1 MGILCGLMYVG
12 EETGAVTFSDILKEL
27 SHSVKDLKLPF
38 YDIELQVYDHLVPGL
53 RPWGSLHW
61 IGFAK
66 CTQLAPWFFVD
77 LAYLFKSYRAKKMK
91 VIVTHYIVEREEYTE
106 YSDRD

>member
-1 MGILCGLMYVG
+1 MSFIKEVHEAPVWIDAG
-12 EETGAVTFSDILKEL
+12 EETGVETFTDI
-27 SHSVKDLKLPF
+27 VKDLKLCF
-38 YDIELQVYDHLVPGL
+38 DDIELQVYDHLVPGL